1 MGSVVAPYTDERLVE
16 SAAWIA
22 DGPDVLPVTRADRP
36 PPSVRECRRG
46 REVAAQAPL
55 RSGHLDLG
63 DDAARRRI
71 PTGELD
77 TGCLSDQAASPVA
90 PDEVLRPQRP
100 ALGQLDVDARI
111 VLCEPRH
118 LAAAMDRHGQL
129 VDPFG
134 QDALDV
140 VLPQS
145 EPVRVPGWE
154 VADVEADPR
163 EPRDLSFRP
172 LREEPVAIPRWS
184 RTSIV
189 RACRPPARAGQLL
202 GGAPLDDGDVDPRQR
217 QLARQHQARR
227 ASSGDHDRMRAVAG
241 QPLALGEEPVDV
253 DPRMP
258 AAGGVHDLQR
268 VGAVT
273 RPLKRGGDHAGQSR

>member
-1 MGSVVAPYTDERLVE
+1 M
-16 SAAWIA
+16 SASLEVGQRGIA
-22 DGPDVLPVTRADRP
+22 GGPDVLLGDQDPNRP
-36 PPSVRECRRG
+36 TALHPRDAVG
-46 REVAAQAPL
+46 ATGVAAQAPL
-55 RSGHLDLG
+55 RLLGHLDLG

-71 PTGELD
+71 PPGELD

-145 EPVRVPGWE
+145 EPVRVPGGE
-154 VADVEADPR
+154 VADVEADPG

-172 LREEPVAIPRWS
+172 LREEPVGDPALVENLDRPCVQ
-184 RTSIV
+184 T
-189 RACRPPARAGQLL
+189 ACARAGQLL

-227 ASSGDHDRMRAVAG
+227 ASSGDHDRMRTVAG